1 MSFASASSFL
11 DKWLHPNRPQP
22 GPASPSSSSSSS
34 SSLVA
39 VPAPAPAAPIQPV
52 RLQSQS
58 QSQSQCR
65 PVRSRSRG
73 VSRPRVPV
81 PVPVPLNN
89 VNVNDDGVSINVLLD
104 RVDSE
109 VDNSNG
115 VGGSDNREA
124 VLSDI
129 ASKLRD
135 PLDSNVPYQNFVSL
149 LRAEAQYYFITEIL
163 PKLPTYDFHNSFNSR
178 SKVHGIR
185 YTFPDPLTA
194 LLSDRIVKSSRSV
207 QVYSYLSQYGSI
219 VVWDPFRMFR
229 EHCPRINCEKHRSVD
244 LRPHGW
250 DLPMKH
256 VMSLDGH
263 ITFIVSGRLRCP
275 RKSLNVKVTESN
287 KSKNKV
293 KVKVKVKP
301 RIKKGD
307 PLGVWHRRI

>member
-1 MSFASASSFL
+1 MSFASASSLL
-11 DKWLHPNRPQP
+11 DKWLHPNRTQP
-22 GPASPSSSSSSS
+22 GPASSSSSSS

-39 VPAPAPAAPIQPV
+39 VSALAPAAPIQPV

-58 QSQSQCR
+58 QSQSR

-163 PKLPTYDFHNSFNSR
+163 PKLPTYDFHNSFNGP
-178 SKVHGIR
+178 VI
-185 YTFPDPLTA
+185 P
-194 LLSDRIVKSSRSV
+194 V
-207 QVYSYLSQYGSI
+207 
-219 VVWDPFRMFR
+219 
-229 EHCPRINCEKHRSVD
+229 
-244 LRPHGW
+244 
-250 DLPMKH
+250 
-256 VMSLDGH
+256 
-263 ITFIVSGRLRCP
+263 
-275 RKSLNVKVTESN
+275 
-287 KSKNKV
+287 
-293 KVKVKVKP
+293 
-301 RIKKGD
+301 
-307 PLGVWHRRI
+307 